1 MALSGADI
9 KRIRDI
15 FAEMVL
21 PSPDV
26 EIRLRAVENTTDKL
40 SNILCGNGEKGMDET
55 VRDIEGRLDRLE
67 HKMGVIDSNLTEVK
81 KSVDKLSGYQG
92 VMYDEKTH
100 PGRRAG
106 DEGAEKPAWFEKW
119 EKIGWGIVEKAVTA
133 AITVIILLAVSHWT
147 ELFP

>member
-9 KRIRDI
+9 KKIRDI

-26 EIRLRAVENTTDKL
+26 ELRMKAVERTADKL
-40 SNILCGNGEKGMDET
+40 SNILCGNGEKGMDES
-55 VRDIEGRLDRLE
+55 VREIEHRIGVVESDMKE
-67 HKMGVIDSNLTEVK
+67 IKVMVQKM
-81 KSVDKLSGYQG
+81 SGYQG
-92 VMYDEKTH
+92 VTYDTKTH

-133 AITVIILLAVSHWT
+133 AITVVILLAVSHWT